1 MRYERARLRQH
12 AEAAESEVEL
22 QFDTIEPVAA
32 RFTILNPCR
41 KRWSDQPGEG
51 RKRFC
56 QDCQTDIHG
65 LDQYSAEEIEALK
78 RESGRLCGYLVGE
91 SFTPPRSRRAI
102 LTGALLTVVSPLLAQ
117 SGRVRFRITDQT
129 GALAQGAEI
138 SLLNKENE
146 ATLTLHSDSAG
157 TAVFTGL
164 PMGVAR
170 FTVVSPGFPTIPV
183 TVTISS
189 GKEVKV
195 WATLSLPSV
204 GEVISVPPR
213 KRRGWWIF

>member
-1 MRYERARLRQH
+1 MNGQ
-12 AEAAESEVEL
+12 SFGSGWNL
-22 QFDTIEPVAA
+22 QFDTIDRVAA
-32 RFTILNPCR
+32 RFAILNPCP
-41 KRWSDQPGEG
+41 KRWSDLTGEG

-56 QDCQTDIHG
+56 QDCQTDIHA
-65 LDQYSAEEIEALK
+65 LDQYSADEIETLK

-91 SFTPPRSRRAI
+91 SLTPPRSRRAV
-102 LTGALLTVVSPLLAQ
+102 LVGALLTVISPLLAQ
-117 SGRVRFRITDQT
+117 SGRVRFRVTDET
-129 GALAQGAEI
+129 GAVVQGAEI

-146 ATLTLHSDSAG
+146 ASLTLHADSAG

-170 FTVVSPGFPTIPV
+170 FTVASPGFPTIPV

-189 GKEVKV
+189 SKEVKV
-195 WATLSLPSV
+195 WATLRLPPV
-204 GEVISVPPR
+204 GEVISAPAR